1 MKSTTLSRRGRNLI
15 ALAVLAVASIGAL
28 SSCYPNSSPWWTSP
42 PYGWDTFNDSRLSG
56 YWQLV
61 QYNSD
66 PVSSSATNYL
76 YFNGNGYGRYYYYDN
91 GYRTSEQT
99 RYWCQDAVS
108 GASTYQINIQY
119 EYSSPLTTSYWFTH
133 GGNTLW
139 LQWTTT
145 GGRVQTY
152 VYDRINRAPW

>member
-1 MKSTTLSRRGRNLI
+1 MKKNTLLRKGRNVWMLI
-15 ALAVLAVASIGAL
+15 AVAAVSLISL
-28 SSCYPNSSPWWTSP
+28 TSCYIQGNSWWTSP
-42 PYGWDTFNDSRLSG
+42 PYGWDTFNDSRLTG

-66 PVSSSATNYL
+66 PVHPSQANYL
-76 YFNGNGYGRYYYYDN
+76 YFNGNGYGRYYYLDN
-91 GYRTSEQT
+91 GYRDSEQT

-108 GASTYQINIQY
+108 GASNYQINIQY
-119 EYSSPLTTSYWFTH
+119 EYSSPLTSSYWFTH
-133 GGNTLW
+133 NGNTLW
-139 LQWTTT
+139 LQWTTN